1 MPALRE
7 GRALANVVTD
17 RVRHL
22 LTSPALFAV
31 VLVFYAYTLAP
42 SLNWAD
48 SARVQL
54 DVVLGGSTYWHFP
67 EASLVPVDD
76 LPFNRL
82 GIAPSDHPLFVLLG
96 QLALLA
102 PWGERLVRLNL
113 LSALLGGLAVMLF
126 FHLACYLTGDRW
138 AAGLGAAALAVSH
151 SFWFHSVTTEVYTL
165 HAAFMVGLIWLAV
178 RWAEERRPRDLRTF
192 ALLAGLGLANH
203 LMLALLL
210 AATVGYMALAATRG
224 AGAWY
229 RPARYTALL
238 RRVGKRR
245 LVLVAV
251 LFMLGLAPWWIQL
264 VRLVHNIGAPL
275 FGEVIGVFVG
285 TFAGQIGGG
294 APGNGPVHALLA
306 NGARYLAWLL
316 YQFPAG
322 GWLLGLFGMFALSR
336 AEFREQASLP
346 AAAPDAGKM
355 PTLHR
360 VRGRSQRGTAWLLLI
375 LFVVHAGFSMNFG
388 VADRFTFHLPSY
400 VIFALFVAYGAAEAG
415 RRWPFSAQGFRI
427 VVLVCLVLAPV
438 ALYQVTPRLLSSM
451 GITGRDLGFPPVSNQ
466 RMDRLSYF
474 LNPNKQGDD
483 SAARFALS
491 TLRQLA
497 PEAIVFTPRT
507 SDQETYIVLR
517 YYQLAE
523 GRRPDVHLELFF
535 LVTEDEQVPSSL
547 LEMARAQKDCRP
559 LYLASLDPEAYPL
572 AELERAFEIV
582 PEANLYR
589 LRPRQASPDEATCS
603 DVSERWRDLTLR
615 QLLLGLRRE

>member
-1 MPALRE
+1 MKVE
-7 GRALANVVTD
+7 IGRMK
-17 RVRHL
+17 HP
-22 LTSPALFAV
+22 LTTLALFAV
-31 VLVFYAYTLAP
+31 VLGFYTYTLAP

-113 LSALLGGLAVMLF
+113 LSALLGALAVALLF
-126 FHLACYLTGDRW
+126 RLGHYLTGDRW
-138 AAGLGAAALAVSH
+138 AAGLGAGALAVSH

-165 HAAFMVGLIWLAV
+165 HAAFMVSLIWLAL
-178 RWAEERRPRDLRTF
+178 RWAEEGRPGQLTTF

-210 AATVGYMALAATRG
+210 PATVGYMALAATRG

-229 RPARYTALL
+229 RPARYAALV

-245 LVLVAV
+245 LAMVAALFVLG
-251 LFMLGLAPWWIQL
+251 FAPWWIQL
-264 VRLVHNIGAPL
+264 VRLVRNIGAPL
-275 FGEVIGVFVG
+275 FGELIGVFVE

-294 APGNGPVHALLA
+294 ASGNSPLHALPA
-306 NGARYLAWLL
+306 NGTRYLAWLL

-336 AEFREQASLP
+336 AEFRDRASVP
-346 AAAPDAGKM
+346 AAAPDAGRM
-355 PTLHR
+355 PAAPR
-360 VRGRSQRGTAWLLLI
+360 VRRRSDRGTAWLLLV

-400 VIFALFVAYGAAEAG
+400 VIFALFVTYGAAAAK
-415 RRWPFSAQGFRI
+415 RRLGVGGSGTRWAVFGFRLTSLF
-427 VVLVCLVLAPV
+427 VLVLAP
-438 ALYQVTPRLLSSM
+438 AGLYRTTPRFLSSM
-451 GITGRDLGFPPVSNQ
+451 EVTGPDLGFPPVGNE

-474 LNPNKQGDD
+474 LDPNKRGDD
-483 SAARFALS
+483 SAARLATS
-491 TLRQLA
+491 TLRRLA
-497 PEAIVFTPRT
+497 PDAIVFTPRT

-535 LVTEDEQVPSSL
+535 LVTADDEVPGAL

-559 LYLASLDPEAYPL
+559 LYLASLDPDAYPL
-572 AELERAFEIV
+572 AALEREFKIV

-589 LRPRQASPDEATCS
+589 LRPREAPAAGATCPEI
-603 DVSERWRDLTLR
+603 DDRWRDLTLR